1 MQRAMA
7 EPSPRSPDFSR
18 RLADLMNATGVKPAM
33 IERALRGQAAAVRRT
48 TIYNWLNGSNLP
60 LSVESLLAVVHA
72 CSDHAKVK
80 VGSAAL
86 PSDRE
91 WAALLAQA
99 KQERDSQAGR
109 SAQARQLRPGE
120 PGPGEEPGPPVPP
133 SWKALHPAEA
143 ADRLDRLDRSDPDRA
158 VAEIYAM
165 KPDLALEVLER
176 MDHGRAFSLLARVQ
190 PNWVAACAA
199 EDHQGWLR
207 GQLHQIPADR
217 GIEVFHLLT
226 WRSPEA
232 AARTLSAME
241 PDQALRFLD
250 AIDARCLNDVL
261 ERMSRDHIDRLLDRL
276 TPDCAAAALI
286 AHADWAAYM
295 LMTKMDRSRADAIVA
310 RIGSDR
316 LSAVLGAAKA
326 DYLARL
332 IANMDRTQAADWL
345 ARMEAADAAEV
356 LGSIGPK
363 RVATLLRDM
372 DRGQV
377 AWWLARMR
385 APDAAK
391 ALELLEPDEQ
401 ATLTGSLEPGQA
413 ARYLDHMPTAGA
425 TRMLAASARLHG
437 LPRVADIL
445 RQMDPK
451 SVGPALGGMEAD
463 QLLPL
468 LKQAGPGFADVT
480 LAAQAHSVTGGK
492 IAQIIH
498 AICASPA
505 ELAGL
510 LARNPPA
517 VAARVAEA
525 LPVPET
531 AGAMALMDA
540 DQAHRVLRLVPRDA
554 GHEVARRLDDPELT
568 FERYSGQQIEILK
581 AIKQRDEATAKRLIN
596 LLDLVPPDPD
606 WVIESSE
613 DFG

>member
-1 MQRAMA
+1 M
-7 EPSPRSPDFSR
+7 EP
-18 RLADLMNATGVKPAM
+18 RLALK
-33 IERALRGQAAAVRRT
+33 IL
-48 TIYNWLNGSNLP
+48 
-60 LSVESLLAVVHA
+60 
-72 CSDHAKVK
+72 K
-80 VGSAAL
+80 
-86 PSDRE
+86 
-91 WAALLAQA
+91 
-99 KQERDSQAGR
+99 
-109 SAQARQLRPGE
+109 
-120 PGPGEEPGPPVPP
+120 
-133 SWKALHPAEA
+133 
-143 ADRLDRLDRSDPDRA
+143 
-158 VAEIYAM
+158 
-165 KPDLALEVLER
+165 R
-176 MDHGRAFSLLARVQ
+176 MDHGHALGLLARVQ
-190 PNWVAACAA
+190 PGWAAECAA
-199 EDHQGWLR
+199 EDAEGWFR
-207 GQLHQIPADR
+207 GQLHQMPAHR
-217 GIEVFHLLT
+217 GTEVFDLLT
-226 WRSPEA
+226 WRSPNA
-232 AARTLSAME
+232 AAKTLSALA
-241 PDQALRFLD
+241 PDQALRFL
-250 AIDARCLNDVL
+250 AATGESRLNDVL
-261 ERMSRDHIDRLLDRL
+261 ERMSREHIDRLLDQM
-276 TPDCAAAALI
+276 TPNCAAAALI

-295 LMTKMDRSRADAIVA
+295 LMTKMGRSRADAISAGSVP
-310 RIGSDR
+310 IG

-332 IANMDRTQAADWL
+332 IGNMDRTQAADWL

-372 DRGQV
+372 DRGQA
-377 AWWLARMR
+377 AWWLARMSV
-385 APDAAK
+385 PDAAK

-413 ARYLDHMPTAGA
+413 AQYLDQMPAAGA
-425 TRMLAASARLHG
+425 MRMLAASARLHG
-437 LPRVADIL
+437 LPRAVDIL

-540 DQAHRVLRLVPRDA
+540 HQAHQVLRLVPGMPVTR
-554 GHEVARRLDDPELT
+554 
-568 FERYSGQQIEILK
+568 
-581 AIKQRDEATAKRLIN
+581 
-596 LLDLVPPDPD
+596 
-606 WVIESSE
+606 
-613 DFG
+613 